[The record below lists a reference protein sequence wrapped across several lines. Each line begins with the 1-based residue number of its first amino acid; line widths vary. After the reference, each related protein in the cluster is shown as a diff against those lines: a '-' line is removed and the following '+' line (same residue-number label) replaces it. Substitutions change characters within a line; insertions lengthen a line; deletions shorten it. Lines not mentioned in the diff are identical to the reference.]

1 MDTYVAYVTDQ
12 ESVRLAG
19 SVRAIEPPADT
30 RQSKRGNLY
39 VVLDLSEN
47 KNVDQ
52 DGKSK
57 QDSQQVSDLQQFAEH
72 LISTI
77 QRTYYTVKGAQS
89 QVLAQ
94 GVQAAYQRIQ
104 TFNDENPNSRLKPS
118 LIAACLLKNRL
129 IIVTDRAS
137 VALIGE
143 ENVHVFPEDIVNLS
157 LAQGDENIA
166 RLEIHRQ
173 ELTTDGAFFLGSV
186 HWLEQVTLRELAE
199 TVAYASADNCQTIA
213 DALISHGKHQPL
225 GLLIAFEPPSS
236 KSRQIA
242 QSSSNGAGLESL
254 ATPSSLND
262 LPTSVTGGAGGRL
275 QVAGGTGDRL
285 QVAGDN
291 NVQHADMPHADMP
304 HANMPPTDT
313 QLLIQNI
320 RERWSRLRGRASGW
334 GVPSLVSGADG
345 EAILPPFSP
354 PEPAS
359 GSRARLYTLTAVLL
373 LTLVP
378 LLVYILTQQ
387 QGSPSIAEADNLM
400 AWAEN
405 RLVSAQGVYAD
416 GSGDQVQARTLLT
429 EAENFLNRSVAIT
442 GRNDESV
449 KLAADIQREFQ
460 DVLQVVP
467 LYQLAEPL
475 VTFPSNALPD
485 RLFVDDQSI
494 YVLDIGRNMVLH
506 YRTDTSG
513 EYIADSEGEV
523 VLRQGSDVDNIS
535 VGRLADVG
543 WQPLVPG
550 VEDKANLLI
559 LDRNN
564 NVFRYN
570 EIEGTSRIDFGTV
583 NALQISNR
591 LAVYGGNIYI
601 GDEGRSQIYRYRP
614 GLYNLPEGWFAPQSG
629 INLVGLLSIKIDGDI
644 WLLFNN
650 GQLLR
655 YNQGQQKPFTLDD
668 SIGLPEEPVDMYIGG
683 QETSLIYIADAA
695 NERIM
700 VFDKN
705 GSYLRQL
712 KAAEGNPLR
721 GLRGIYADE
730 VAGNLYILTQSA
742 LYQHPLM
749 R

>member
-242 QSSSNGAGLESL
+242 QSSSNGA
-254 ATPSSLND
+254 
-262 LPTSVTGGAGGRL
+262 
-275 QVAGGTGDRL
+275 
-285 QVAGDN
+285 
-291 NVQHADMPHADMP
+291 HADMP